1 MFEIITDPKEGG
13 WGLRLKIVTLI
24 ALVLGLIHYLAMVRV
39 VMCSM
44 YIICIACVSMDKN
57 N

>member
-24 ALVLGLIHYLAMVRV
+24 ALVLGLIHCLAMVRV